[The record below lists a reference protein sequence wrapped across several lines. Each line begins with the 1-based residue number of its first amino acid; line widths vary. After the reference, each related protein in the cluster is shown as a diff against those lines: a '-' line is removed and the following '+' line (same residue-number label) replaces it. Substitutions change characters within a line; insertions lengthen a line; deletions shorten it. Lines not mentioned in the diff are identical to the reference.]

1 LIYTLSFRVT
11 QGIVRENGR
20 EKLIINPVLE
30 SSELNKEEGYV
41 FA

>member
-1 LIYTLSFRVT
+1 LIYTLRFRVA
-11 QGIVRENGR
+11 QGIGHENGM
-20 EKLIINPVLE
+20 EKLTINPVLE

>member
-1 LIYTLSFRVT
+1 
-11 QGIVRENGR
+11 VRENGR